1 MKLKTIL
8 MFTAVII
15 FVSFIACSPTKP
27 ISIEISY
34 EDFTEGKYF
43 TWVANADVG
52 DKVVVTLGSNPTAGF
67 EWPDMAQIGNK
78 EILQQTDHKF
88 VSPEQTGVVGASGK
102 DVWTFKALK
111 KGMTTIS
118 MDYSRPWETIEKAE
132 WVFKATITVE

>member
-1 MKLKTIL
+1 
-8 MFTAVII
+8 
-15 FVSFIACSPTKP
+15 
-27 ISIEISY
+27 
-34 EDFTEGKYF
+34 
-43 TWVANADVG
+43 
-52 DKVVVTLGSNPTAGF
+52 VVVTLGSNPTTGI

-78 EILQQTDHKF
+78 EILQ
-88 VSPEQTGVVGASGK
+88 QTGVVGASGK

>member
-78 EILQQTDHKF
+78 EILQQT
-88 VSPEQTGVVGASGK
+88 GVVGASGK

-111 KGMTTIS
+111 KGTTTIS